1 MTSQQKQ
8 LLVEEAR
15 KQCDALIRISKWRT
29 TLLTFSAL
37 GVMLAYFGFSAN
49 PIHLLMGIGGIVL
62 CVIGAILAL
71 ICQMGIK
78 AGNKNVEKILNEAER
93 LV

>member
-1 MTSQQKQ
+1 MTSEKKQ

-15 KQCDALIRISKWRT
+15 KQCDALVRISKGRT

-49 PIHLLMGIGGIVL
+49 PIHLLMGIAGIVL
-62 CVIGAILAL
+62 CVLGLILAMV
-71 ICQMGIK
+71 CHMGIK
-78 AGNKNVEKILNEAER
+78 AGNKNVENILNEAEK
-93 LV
+93 LA